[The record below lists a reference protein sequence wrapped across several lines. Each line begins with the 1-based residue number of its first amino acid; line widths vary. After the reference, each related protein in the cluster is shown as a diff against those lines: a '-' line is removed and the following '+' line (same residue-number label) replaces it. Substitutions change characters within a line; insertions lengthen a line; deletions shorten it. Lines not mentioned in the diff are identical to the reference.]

1 MVVVDKVGRLVART
15 RGTEYV
21 KVTAG
26 GRTVKYK
33 ITVLETEPAVW
44 GPSPQGPH
52 TALGLSTP
60 L

>member
-26 GRTVKYK
+26 GRTVTYK
-33 ITVLETEPAVW
+33 ITVLETEPAV
-44 GPSPQGPH
+44 
-52 TALGLSTP
+52 
-60 L
+60 